1 MSDDEQARQA
11 FETLIENI
19 LARVRTADEGD
30 RGVLLDQTRLALRE
44 MAMRH
49 GLAEPQAARWA
60 AEIDQELRFRLVH
73 GAHATSNDN
82 AL

>member
-1 MSDDEQARQA
+1 MTPDEQARQA
-11 FETLIENI
+11 FETLIENV
-19 LARVRTADEGD
+19 LAQVRAVPQAD
-30 RGVLLDQTRLALRE
+30 RTPLLDQTRLALRE

-60 AEIDQELRFRLVH
+60 AEIDHELRFRLMH
-73 GAHATSNDN
+73 GAQATSNDN

>member
-1 MSDDEQARQA
+1 MTPDEQARQA

-19 LARVRTADEGD
+19 LAQVQAASEAD
-30 RGVLLDQTRLALRE
+30 RAPLLDQTRLALRE
-44 MAMRH
+44 MALRH

-60 AEIDQELRFRLVH
+60 AEIDQELRFRLMH
-73 GAHATSNDN
+73 GAQATSNDN